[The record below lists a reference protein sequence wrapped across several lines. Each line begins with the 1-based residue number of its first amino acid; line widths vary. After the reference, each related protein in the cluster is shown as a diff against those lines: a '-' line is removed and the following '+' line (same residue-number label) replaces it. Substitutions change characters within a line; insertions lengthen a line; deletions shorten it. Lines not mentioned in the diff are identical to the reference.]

1 MGPWDTVV
9 EEVEEEVDMFA
20 ELGAVRPGQMAS
32 ANVSAMGTP
41 QPNTYDPL
49 AAFMDDDEE
58 ETLVADSMF
67 ALSDEMSIAP
77 DNSTGD
83 LSMPNHP
90 APAVPTQQLMPIS
103 NEVITELLEVL
114 VRKELHVRAERGEN
128 WLGDLPADA
137 RAKIESARVIKEQQA
152 YHLSLIIDMVGT
164 GEVRPFATVLSTDD
178 GALPVSPPSH
188 LSKSWYPLYNALR
201 ELLLQAMDSLSKL
214 NVISGRVTA

>member
-114 VRKELHVRAERGEN
+114 VRKELHARAERGEN

-152 YHLSLIIDMVGT
+152 
-164 GEVRPFATVLSTDD
+164 
-178 GALPVSPPSH
+178 
-188 LSKSWYPLYNALR
+188 
-201 ELLLQAMDSLSKL
+201 
-214 NVISGRVTA
+214 